1 MRKGLSLFL
10 AVSFIALCLPR
21 AGSACDTRCPLS
33 HERTWDR
40 LVEKSYALPNGL
52 GSKLMTEEEWEER
65 KKMMV
70 RMHPL
75 ERQAYKEAVRRAL
88 LETAKEKG
96 IVISQG
102 KTIGARRKARDV
114 KMPFAYAA
122 TEAAAAPVTE

>member
-1 MRKGLSLFL
+1 MKKSMCLVL
-10 AVSFIALCLPR
+10 AAAFISLCLPLK
-21 AGSACDTRCPLS
+21 ADSCDTQCPVS

-40 LVEKSYALPNGL
+40 LVEKSFALPNGL

-75 ERQAYKEAVRRAL
+75 ERQAYKEAVRREL
-88 LETAKEKG
+88 FETAREKG

-102 KTIGARRKARDV
+102 KTIGARRKARDA

-122 TEAAAAPVTE
+122 TEAPSAPVTE